1 MGATLIRVTSFAC
14 IFCVATVAHAEGQG
28 WTGVWKIKSGP
39 CPEGAVVTLT
49 ERPGVLTIQGKS
61 GNDPYTR
68 EVRLAAD
75 GSGTLEFI
83 SPYFGAIKMTVA
95 AGQGKRAISQGQ
107 QSRGNC
113 EWTLSQ

>member
-1 MGATLIRVTSFAC
+1 MGATLIRATTFAC
-14 IFCVATVAHAEGQG
+14 IICAAITVRAEGQG

-39 CPEGAVVTLT
+39 CPEGAVATLT
-49 ERPGVLTIQGKS
+49 ERPGVLTIQGRS
-61 GNDPYTR
+61 GNEPYTR

-75 GSGTLEFI
+75 GSGTLEFF
-83 SPYFGAIKMTVA
+83 SALFGAIKLTVA

-107 QSRGNC
+107 QSRGMC